1 MELYLPF
8 CLYQPYLFTNL
19 FFTAM
24 CKFTKPTIPADATA
38 DERRSLMFDA
48 LYSADLSEETEKKS
62 NLTYLS
68 WSQAWKV
75 FKQFYP
81 SATYKIHTN
90 PNTGLPVFESEMGLM
105 VHTEVEADGI
115 TYEDWMPIMDY
126 ANRAMKSFPY
136 SVQVYD
142 KQTKQ
147 YVEKHVEAATTFD
160 VNSAIQRSTVKCM
173 ARHGLGLYI
182 YNGFDHIDENGEP
195 QQTQQNGYQ
204 QKNNGGY
211 QRQQAQPR
219 QQYNNNRPAQAQPQP
234 QASVDPNAALKAQIN
249 STTDVQALISLYLD
263 NTAVIEANPDVK
275 NLLTTRKKAL
285 QAI

>member
-219 QQYNNNRPAQAQPQP
+219 QQYNNQRPAQAQPQP